1 MKIVYCTDKIDVIGG
16 VERITVEKANA
27 LSHIKGNKV
36 YIVVAYNRNPPHFPV
51 EKGVEV
57 INLDVR
63 FHDCYSRNP
72 LVWVPF
78 YLKKKKEHRKKL
90 KDTLLSISP
99 DVIISTGQVLNSFL
113 PTIKIPTKP
122 LFIREFHSYAHYRL
136 LEAEGLGK
144 LRALR
149 KDFIDC
155 KLSTRHYDKIVILTH
170 EDKENNWSHNPNAVV
185 IPNMVTIDTAQVSSL
200 ENKTA
205 IAAGRLVKQ
214 KNFQSLIS
222 AWQYVKLS
230 HPDWKLKI
238 YGDGV
243 QKGELQQQ
251 IIERD
256 LTENVELC
264 GFTTDIAHQ
273 LTASS
278 ILISSSIYEGLPL
291 NIIEAMACGLPV
303 ISYDYCCGPKDLI
316 RNGENGYIVPLND
329 EKALSDR
336 ICELIENED
345 LRKRMGKA
353 SLEKSKD
360 YSRDSIIQQWMVLFE
375 QGKV

>member
-16 VERITVEKANA
+16 IERITVEKANA

-63 FHDCYSRNP
+63 FYDCYSRNP

-78 YLKKKKEHRKKL
+78 YLKKKREHQKKL

-113 PTIKIPTKP
+113 PTIKFPTKP
-122 LFIREFHSYAHYRL
+122 LFIREFHFDTHYRF
-136 LEAEGLGK
+136 LEAEGLGM
-144 LRALR
+144 LHALR

-170 EDKENNWSHNPNAVV
+170 EDKEKNWSRHPKAIV

-200 ENKTA
+200 EKKTA
-205 IAAGRLVKQ
+205 IAMGRLVKQ

-222 AWQYVKLS
+222 AWQYVKPK

-238 YGDGV
+238 YGDGELRG
-243 QKGELQQQ
+243 KLQQQ
-251 IIERD
+251 IIEKD
-256 LTENVELC
+256 LIENVELC
-264 GFTTDIAHQ
+264 GFTTDVANK
-273 LTASS
+273 LCESS
-278 ILISSSIYEGLPL
+278 ILISTSLHEGFHLAL
-291 NIIEAMACGLPV
+291 AEAMTCGLPI
-303 ISYDYCCGPKDLI
+303 ISYNYSCGPKELI
-316 RNGENGYIVPLND
+316 SNGENGYIVPLND

-353 SLEKSKD
+353 GLKKSKD
-360 YSRDSIIQQWMVLFE
+360 YSRDAIIQQWMALFE
-375 QGKV
+375 QG